1 MAWLGIG
8 YGGLLIMALE
18 LGTYVFFIAK
28 NALGEFTANPRKAAV
43 EFVFSGNPALEEVS
57 HGDAKGTMTI
67 RTKSGEEMTLSYK
80 DIAEGKITLKG
91 KDGDVTQLG
100 SQGLSAVPGWV
111 PKPADLSGGISLF
124 HADSALEVAGQLTAK
139 SPMDA

>member
-8 YGGLLIMALE
+8 YGGLLVIALA

-28 NALGEFTANPRKAAV
+28 NA
-43 EFVFSGNPALEEVS
+43 
-57 HGDAKGTMTI
+57 
-67 RTKSGEEMTLSYK
+67 
-80 DIAEGKITLKG
+80 
-91 KDGDVTQLG
+91 LG

-124 HADSALEVAGQLTAK
+124 HADSALEVAGQFTGK